1 MRRPIDILVDATPLE
16 SEHRTR
22 GVGTYVRELTR
33 PLAELAPERVR
44 YLGSR
49 VGCEHVPSTLSPYM
63 VWGWRGHRPA
73 QGYWLYNEW
82 FLRTSLARSRPRLFH
97 ATDFNGLISVRGIR
111 TVATLH
117 DIMPMAHPREVN
129 LSQMASQWRWK
140 IYYQRKLPQ
149 ADHVIVLSPTVR
161 DQAVVTLG
169 LSSDRVTVIPPGVD
183 PRMSPDAAGQGAF
196 ANLGPY
202 LLFVGNGQPNKNLS
216 RVLSVWATL
225 APKHPGL
232 TLCIAG
238 PWFDEALVH
247 WKRHAAAIGADSSVR
262 WLGYVPAN
270 QLPSLYAN
278 AVALV
283 FPSLDE
289 GFGFPIVEAMASG
302 TAVVTSRRPPMS
314 TIAGDAAMLVD
325 PESEASLIHGI
336 LAVVNRPAWR
346 RELVERGMSRA
357 AAFSWQR
364 TAERTLALY
373 DQVLASPLSR
383 VG

>member
-1 MRRPIDILVDATPLE
+1 MTPPIEILVDATPLE

-22 GVGTYVRELTR
+22 GVGTYVRDLTR
-33 PLAELAPERVR
+33 GLADLAPERVR

-49 VGCEHVPSTLSPYM
+49 LGRQHVPAALSPYM

-82 FLRTSLARSRPRLFH
+82 FLRASLARSRPRLFH
-97 ATDFNGLISVRGIR
+97 ATDFNGLVCQSGIR

-117 DIMPMAHPREVN
+117 DLMPTAAPPEVN
-129 LSQMASQWRWK
+129 LSQWASQWRWSV
-140 IYYQRKLPQ
+140 YYRRKLPH

-161 DQAVVTLG
+161 NQAVKALG
-169 LSSDRVTVIPPGVD
+169 LDPDRVTVIPPGVD
-183 PRMSPDAAGQGAF
+183 LRMSPAVAGQGAF

-202 LLFVGNGQPNKNLS
+202 LLFVGNGQPNKNLT
-216 RVLSVWATL
+216 RVLGVWAAV
-225 APKHPGL
+225 APKRPEL

-238 PWFDEALVH
+238 PWSAEALAR
-247 WKRHAAAIGADSSVR
+247 WQLRGQMLGMGRRIR
-262 WLGYVPAN
+262 WLGHVPDD
-270 QLPSLYAN
+270 QMPSLYAN
-278 AVALV
+278 AHMLV

-302 TAVVTSRRPPMS
+302 TPVVTSRRPPMS
-314 TIAGDAAMLVD
+314 TIAADAAVLVD
-325 PESEASLIHGI
+325 PESEISLLHGI
-336 LAVVNRPAWR
+336 LAVASSSARR
-346 RELVERGMSRA
+346 RELIQRGLRRA

-373 DQVLASPLSR
+373 DQVLASPPPR
-383 VG
+383 AG